1 MMGDG
6 LFCFTCCI
14 AEQPQPKRRRRLDP
28 SMIGEPTEFRHTAHI
43 GSGEA
48 RNSLNA
54 DGTRNTETISLTT
67 VQNQMSSKGGYDHTC
82 PHDVKLNVIDLP
94 QSQR

>member
-14 AEQPQPKRRRRLDP
+14 AEQPQPRRRRLDP

-48 RNSLNA
+48 RNSLN
-54 DGTRNTETISLTT
+54 LTT
-67 VQNQMSSKGGYDHTC
+67 VQNQMSSKGGYEHVC

>member
-28 SMIGEPTEFRHTAHI
+28 SMIGQPTEFRHTAHI

-48 RNSLNA
+48 RNSIN
-54 DGTRNTETISLTT
+54 LTA
-67 VQNQMSSKGGYDHTC
+67 VQNQMSGKGGYDQVC
-82 PHDVKLNVIDLP
+82 PVNVKLKVVDIP
-94 QSQR
+94 STER

>member
-28 SMIGEPTEFRHTAHI
+28 SMIGQPTEFRHTAHI

-48 RNSLNA
+48 RNSLN
-54 DGTRNTETISLTT
+54 LTS
-67 VQNQMSSKGGYDHTC
+67 VQNQMSSKGGYDHVC
-82 PHDVKLNVIDLP
+82 PVNVKLNVIDLP
-94 QSQR
+94 SARATRTNTL

>member
-14 AEQPQPKRRRRLDP
+14 AEQPQPRRRRLDP

-48 RNSLNA
+48 RNSLNV
-54 DGTRNTETISLTT
+54 SCCH
-67 VQNQMSSKGGYDHTC
+67 GYFS
-82 PHDVKLNVIDLP
+82 P
-94 QSQR
+94 QLD